1 MFALTA
7 LDGDQTLEFQ
17 WIDPV
22 EAAKRFAARRT
33 FAGKMYHQF
42 EREESVQRPSKRA
55 FGRANSGTV
64 FQTAQL
70 IDMFSVP
77 LLLLFYADKSFSGA
91 HTTHHPIYSK

>member
-1 MFALTA
+1 MLEFTE
-7 LDGDQTLEFQ
+7 LDGNQTLDFY

-22 EAAKRFAARRT
+22 EASKRFAARKK
-33 FAGKMYHQF
+33 FAGKMYYQF
-42 EREESVQRPSKRA
+42 EREESVERPGKRA

-77 LLLLFYADKSFSGA
+77 LLLLFYADKTFSGA